1 MRQRP
6 LQAVLLV
13 HAIEQCDLDGDVL
26 SMEDRAQATREALES
41 RPLPAA
47 EALPQIDAHSQ
58 RFLAVRA
65 DALLARLRVR
75 SPGVD
80 RVLATAGRSTGLD
93 RATLLLGLALG
104 VAISF
109 AGGRRI
115 DIFAYP
121 LVGLVLWNL
130 IVYFILIV
138 RFLASAREPAAP
150 ALARSA
156 ASRPAPVRQPMASS
170 DGSLRRW
177 LAKLHAN
184 RVRARID
191 ALIAQSIGFNA
202 PLAPGLRRFASDW
215 WEVGQPLFRVR
226 AQRLLHLAATLAA
239 LGLMAGYAVRGWLLD
254 QPAGWG
260 STFFGPTS
268 AHAALVTLYG
278 AAAGL
283 WGISVPSAHAIQALA
298 WMSPTAGGGSAGEWV
313 KLIALTALLYIVIP
327 RLIGVII
334 TTLDLWRRS
343 LTMQAPPTFSG
354 YLAAV
359 LRPVTA
365 RPAPP
370 QAVSRDSQSSPPK
383 DSSPPPDSARP
394 PDSPPLPESS
404 RPTDSSRPLD
414 SPLPKSPPPDSP
426 GG

>member
-41 RPLPAA
+41 RPLPAM
-47 EALPQIDAHSQ
+47 EAVPQIDANSQ
-58 RFLAVRA
+58 RFLALRA
-65 DALLARLRVR
+65 EALLARLRVR

-93 RATLLLGLALG
+93 RALLLLALALG

-130 IVYFILIV
+130 TVYIILII
-138 RFLASAREPAAP
+138 RFFASAREPASP
-150 ALARSA
+150 ALARAA
-156 ASRPAPVRQPMASS
+156 ASRPAPVRQSTARR

-226 AQRLLHLAATLAA
+226 AQRLLHLAAILAA
-239 LGLMAGYAVRGWLLD
+239 LGLMAGYAIRGWLNE
-254 QPAGWG
+254 PAGWG
-260 STFFGPTS
+260 STFFGPSS

-278 AAAGL
+278 AASGIS
-283 WGISVPSAHAIQALA
+283 GISVPSTREIQALA
-298 WMSPTAGGGSAGEWV
+298 WTSPTAGGGSAAEWI
-313 KLIALTALLYIVIP
+313 KLITLTALLYIVIP
-327 RLIGVII
+327 RLMGVII
-334 TTLDLWRRS
+334 TSLDLWRRS

-370 QAVSRDSQSSPPK
+370 SAGSPLSA
-383 DSSPPPDSARP
+383 SSPPPAS
-394 PDSPPLPESS
+394 SPPRDNPPPPESA
-404 RPTDSSRPLD
+404 
-414 SPLPKSPPPDSP
+414 PPSDGPPRSDGPDNP
-426 GG
+426 GR

>member
-41 RPLPAA
+41 RPLPAT
-47 EALPQIDAHSQ
+47 EAVPQIDANSQ

-93 RATLLLGLALG
+93 RAILLLGFALG

-121 LVGLVLWNL
+121 LVALVLWNL
-130 IVYFILIV
+130 VVYIMLIV
-138 RFLASAREPAAP
+138 RFFTSAREPA
-150 ALARSA
+150 SA
-156 ASRPAPVRQPMASS
+156 ATASRPAPVREPMARR
-170 DGSLRRW
+170 DGFIRRW

-202 PLAPGLRRFASDW
+202 PLAPGLRRFALDW

-226 AQRLLHLAATLAA
+226 AQRLLHLAAILAA
-239 LGLMAGYAVRGWLLD
+239 LGLMAGYAIRGGPLH
-254 QPAGWG
+254 QAAGWG

-278 AAAGL
+278 AASGL
-283 WGISVPSAHAIQALA
+283 SGISVPSAHEIQALA
-298 WMSPTAGGGSAGEWV
+298 WTSPTAGGSPGGEWIE
-313 KLIALTALLYIVIP
+313 LIALTALLYVVIP
-327 RLIGVII
+327 RLIAVIV
-334 TTLDLWRRS
+334 TTLDLWRRA
-343 LTMQAPPTFSG
+343 LTMRVPPTFSG

-359 LRPVTA
+359 LRPTT
-365 RPAPP
+365 PHSAPP
-370 QAVSRDSQSSPPK
+370 
-383 DSSPPPDSARP
+383 
-394 PDSPPLPESS
+394 
-404 RPTDSSRPLD
+404 PTDS
-414 SPLPKSPPPDSP
+414 LPAGIPPPPRAPPAPESVPAPESAPPPDSP
-426 GG
+426 SPPDDSIS